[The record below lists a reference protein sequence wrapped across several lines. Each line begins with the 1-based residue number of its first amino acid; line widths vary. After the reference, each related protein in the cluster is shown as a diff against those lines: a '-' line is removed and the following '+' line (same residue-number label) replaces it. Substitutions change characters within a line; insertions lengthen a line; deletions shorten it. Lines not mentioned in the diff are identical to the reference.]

1 MRLAGFAVLTATLVV
16 VSRLVSGMLLPR
28 KDAWFLTVPLLL
40 MSVSSARSR
49 GGASGS
55 WAGQFAAF
63 QMPAIVIVA
72 AVRALKARKWEP
84 SAERN
89 RAFGDL
95 FLGLLGFAF
104 VAERDPDGR
113 LRARAAGDALRRA
126 GHARGDGLRP
136 RPRWL
141 SAYEPDGR
149 QLALMRL
156 GGYSLAGLA
165 FALALARPP
174 APSPLYSGNTLATAV
189 LGLSLFAGSLRL
201 ERHPAFLY
209 MGFAAFFLAYFGAYY
224 FLRDLLMAVEEA
236 ARQAMGYREKL
247 PGPFR
252 AINGL
257 FFNTM
262 LAALAL
268 VFSRR
273 WKDERL
279 ARHCHY
285 LGVPFSIAACVYSGF
300 EPLAALLCLGGYF
313 VLYLLGTWVFRA
325 PWVQYLAIGA
335 SRRRG
340 VLRLDARAG
349 NHAWRAGSCGRRDR
363 PGMHVHGPRDA
374 MVGARGGL
382 TAFHGGSAGWPFPC
396 WRSWGPRSRWSG
408 RGQSRSPP
416 PRRSSSSRSR
426 PLWQTSTA
434 PRRHWATFPSCARN
448 VAAGL
453 GLVAADVA
461 GRWSFGFD
469 RYAIV
474 AGACGLIQVG
484 LGAWLGRSSRM
495 PQPGRG
501 VAFLRRAAPPPRSD
515 RRGTELGSV
524 HRTSRQSGRCP
535 GGRSVF

>member
-1 MRLAGFAVLTATLVV
+1 MGRAVRRL
-16 VSRLVSGMLLPR
+16 SN
-28 KDAWFLTVPLLL
+28 
-40 MSVSSARSR
+40 ARDR
-49 GGASGS
+49 GRGRGPGAEGAEVGAFGGAEPRLRGS
-55 WAGQFAAF
+55 LPG
-63 QMPAIVIVA
+63 PA
-72 AVRALKARKWEP
+72 RLRT
-84 SAERN
+84 R
-89 RAFGDL
+89 R
-95 FLGLLGFAF
+95 
-104 VAERDPDGR
+104 ERDPDGR

-126 GHARGDGLRP
+126 GHARGHGLRP
-136 RPRWL
+136 RR
-141 SAYEPDGR
+141 
-149 QLALMRL
+149 
-156 GGYSLAGLA
+156 
-165 FALALARPP
+165 ALAVGLRAGRAAARPDATGRSLTRRSGLRVGAVRPP

-335 SRRRG
+335 LAAAAYFGSTLVPG
-340 VLRLDARAG
+340 ITLGEQALAAG
-349 NHAWRAGSCGRRDR
+349 AIGLGCTCTALAMRWWELEETYRVPWRI
-363 PGMHVHGPRDA
+363 
-374 MVGARGGL
+374 GGL
-382 TAFHGGSAGWPFPC
+382 ALSVLALLGSTLPMVWTGTVTFTAATTFLVVAITAALANLD
-396 WRSWGPRSRWSG
+396 GPEAALGYLS
-408 RGQSRSPP
+408 
-416 PRRSSSSRSR
+416 
-426 PLWQTSTA
+426 LL
-434 PRRHWATFPSCARN
+434 CAN

-453 GLVAADVA
+453 GLVAADVT

-484 LGAWLGRSSRM
+484 VGAWLGRSSRM
-495 PQPGRG
+495 PQPGRALRSFVG
-501 VAFLRRAAPPPRSD
+501 PLRHLGLIVAGLSLGLCAEHLVDPVGAWGPERLLNLALALGLSASAFAIGSAILEAKEALAYVAVWAAVAGYFFAVLGGLQTAR
-515 RRGTELGSV
+515 RRG
-524 HRTSRQSGRCP
+524 
-535 GGRSVF
+535 